1 MGSEVANA
9 IETELLS
16 VDSLTPYAK
25 NPRTGDV
32 EAIKKSLTVN
42 GQYRAIV
49 VRAGTHEVL
58 AGNHTLAA
66 AKALGWSELLC
77 HVVDVDDEQAA
88 RIVLVDNR
96 SNDLA
101 TYDKVAL
108 TELLR
113 SLPDLKGSGYG
124 DDFLDELLTELAPA
138 ERKEDTPA
146 VELEGEPR
154 TKRGDVYA
162 LAGHRL
168 ICGDSRDAMTVARL
182 LDDAVI
188 HLAFTSPPYAD
199 RRIYDE
205 DSGFRPI
212 PPDEYVEWFNDVQVN
227 VAQHLADDGSWFVN
241 IKPSVTPEGLDTELY
256 VLDLVLAHVRQWGW
270 HFATEYCWERNGVPK
285 RVSRRFKNQFEP
297 VYQFTR
303 GDWKMRPDE
312 VRHHSDNVPIPG
324 GPGVGSTTWDNAQ
337 GGNAEMFGARKRSSN
352 LVGGEGAVDQGNN
365 RTEERVIA
373 EGMAYPGNRLPTFS
387 GSHKATGHTAAFPV
401 GLPQFFINAYTDAAD
416 NIYDPFMGSGSTL
429 IAAENTNR
437 TAYGAEISPKYCDI
451 IVDRWERHTG
461 QKAELLNG

>member
-32 EAIKKSLTVN
+32 EAIKESLIVN

-49 VRAGTHEVL
+49 VRAGTHDVL

-101 TYDKVAL
+101 TYDNVAL

-138 ERKEDTPA
+138 KRKDDTPA
-146 VELEGEPR
+146 VELEGESR

-168 ICGDSRDAMTVARL
+168 ICGDAASVDDVAQL
-182 LDDAVI
+182 MDGNKATIAV
-188 HLAFTSPPYAD
+188 TSPPYASQ
-199 RRIYDE
+199 RTYDE
-205 DSGFRPI
+205 SSGFKPI
-212 PPDEYVEWFNDVQVN
+212 HPDSYGEWFAEIAATTWTALDEN
-227 VAQHLADDGSWFVN
+227 GSLFLN
-241 IKPSVTPEGLDTELY
+241 IKEHCSDGQRDLY
-256 VLDLVLAHVRQWGW
+256 VKRLVIHLVDLGW
-270 HFATEYCWERNGVPK
+270 KFVDEFCWVDTNNGVPGGWTN
-285 RVSRRFKNQFEP
+285 RFKDAWEPVFQMSKTTSGFTFNPLANGTESSHTFSYSPENATAPTGSGLLGNKKANGFQDGIARPSNVLTMKAENAGLHSAPFPVKLPEWFIRAYSNADDIIFEP
-297 VYQFTR
+297 F
-303 GDWKMRPDE
+303 
-312 VRHHSDNVPIPG
+312 
-324 GPGVGSTTWDNAQ
+324 A
-337 GGNAEMFGARKRSSN
+337 
-352 LVGGEGAVDQGNN
+352 
-365 RTEERVIA
+365 
-373 EGMAYPGNRLPTFS
+373 
-387 GSHKATGHTAAFPV
+387 
-401 GLPQFFINAYTDAAD
+401 
-416 NIYDPFMGSGSTL
+416 GSGTTI
-429 IAAENTNR
+429 IAAENER
-437 TAYGAEISPKYCDI
+437 RRCYAVEISPKYCDI

-461 QKAELLNG
+461 QKAELLDA